1 MTYAEFWPHYLAAH
15 TDPRSRALHYVG
27 TTAALA
33 FVALAAVAADWRWL
47 VAAPVAGYGPAWL
60 GHVGFE
66 GNRPATF
73 GHPIWSL
80 VSDFRMLALFLS
92 GRIGGELRR
101 LQIGRSGDRS
111 WPWFR

>member
-1 MTYAEFWPHYLAAH
+1 MTYAEFWPRYLALHA
-15 TDPRSRALHYVG
+15 DWRSRALHYVG

-33 FVALAAVAADWRWL
+33 FVVLAALEADWRWL
-47 VAAPVAGYGPAWL
+47 VAAPIAGYGPAWL

-80 VSDFRMLALFLS
+80 ASDFRMLALFLC
-92 GRIGGELRR
+92 GRLAGELRR
-101 LQIGRSGDRS
+101 AQIER
-111 WPWFR
+111 